1 MEKADKKAVIKEV
14 EKKLKD
20 AQSVVLA
27 DYRGLTVQQITDL
40 RRELRSQSVDFKVY
54 KNTLIKRAIKNKN
67 IDGLNEYLAGP
78 TAVAFGYDDPVA
90 PAKVLS
96 DFAKK
101 YKALSVKG
109 GLLEGGVVDAS
120 VIKALAALPSRE
132 VLLAKLAG
140 ALQAPVSGLANVLN
154 GPMRG
159 LAAALNQVAE
169 QKK

>member
-14 EKKLKD
+14 EKKLQD

-101 YKALSVKG
+101 YKTLSVKG